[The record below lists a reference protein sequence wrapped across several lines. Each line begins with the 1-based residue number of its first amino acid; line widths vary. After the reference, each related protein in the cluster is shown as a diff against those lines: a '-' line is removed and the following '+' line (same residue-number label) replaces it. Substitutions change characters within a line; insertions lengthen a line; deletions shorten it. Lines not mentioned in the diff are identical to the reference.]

1 MSPRFR
7 LAHEESP
14 IRRAALTISFNFS
27 STPRTASMP
36 HFGAF
41 SFGFYNV
48 SAIQVPLQR
57 QQVATAA
64 ITVAIIVAMADRTE

>member
-1 MSPRFR
+1 
-7 LAHEESP
+7 
-14 IRRAALTISFNFS
+14 
-27 STPRTASMP
+27 MP